1 MILRILAA
9 LALSAATPA
18 LAQQAVQGDATA
30 GLVSQTAKGEVHLV
44 SDPALNEGRLVLRVV
59 ILNRGGEA
67 APFGPA
73 DITAALP
80 DGSAVAFVPRE
91 TLLAEQTGAPSGHST
106 GETSQAHSTATLA
119 TNGQGQTDVTSYTG
133 AMSVNTAGVPQSTL
147 DRAQRADPSTS
158 AAWKALDAVL
168 LKPMTLRPGAADG
181 GQVVTSRLKRGKGP
195 LIVTVSFAGETH
207 RFEVAVPKR

>member
-1 MILRILAA
+1 MA
-9 LALSAATPA
+9 LFVSSPA
-18 LAQQAVQGDATA
+18 LAQQVVQGDATA
-30 GLVSQTAKGEVHLV
+30 GLVSQTARGEVHLV

-67 APFGPA
+67 VPFGPSDVNVATA
-73 DITAALP
+73 DGTMVPL
-80 DGSAVAFVPRE
+80 VPRE
-91 TLLAEQTGAPSGHST
+91 TLLAEQTGSPSGHAT
-106 GETSQAHSTATLA
+106 GETSQAHSTAALA

-147 DRAQRADPSTS
+147 DRAQRSDPSSS

-181 GQVVTSRLKRGKGP
+181 GQLVTTRLKRGKGP
-195 LIVTVSFAGETH
+195 LTVTVSFAGETH

>member
-1 MILRILAA
+1 
-9 LALSAATPA
+9 
-18 LAQQAVQGDATA
+18 
-30 GLVSQTAKGEVHLV
+30 VSTQPHGEVHVV
-44 SDPALNEGRLVLRVV
+44 SDPALTDGRLVLRIV
-59 ILNRGGEA
+59 ILNRGAGP

-73 DITAALP
+73 DISIATADGAPVAL
-80 DGSAVAFVPRE
+80 VPRE
-91 TLLAEQTGAPSGHST
+91 TLLAEQTGAPSGRSA
-106 GETSQAHSTATLA
+106 GETSQAHSTASLA

-147 DRAQRADPSTS
+147 GRAQRADPQSS

-181 GQVVTSRLKRGKGP
+181 GQVVTTRLRRGKGP
-195 LIVTVSFAGETH
+195 LIVTVSFAGEAH